1 MLNKLVLPLI
11 LLYVSVVLSKK
22 KAPDFDESDNPFR
35 DGVIDNGV
43 REMVVG
49 DDSELRR
56 REKGEMPPIN
66 PDGTV
71 PKGFEL
77 YETFRDFEHLRSK
90 IPFEKYVESGE
101 QM

>member
-1 MLNKLVLPLI
+1 
-11 LLYVSVVLSKK
+11 
-22 KAPDFDESDNPFR
+22 
-35 DGVIDNGV
+35 
-43 REMVVG
+43 
-49 DDSELRR
+49 
-56 REKGEMPPIN
+56 MPPIN

-77 YETFRDFEHLRSK
+77 YETFRDFDHLRSK